1 MRPENGRVQRSREF
15 HRHHHW
21 CHLHT
26 KMMMMNMIMMMILK
40 CQWNA
45 TRKWLCPM
53 QRWVSSSSSSLSLNP
68 FQSLKNDDDYDDYD
82 NDLDVFIECNQKICK
97 FPHHYD
103 DDNDHDNDDDIA
115 WCVNWMQPEN
125 GCDLNSLHTYSW
137 QSENHYSKIS
147 DKHKGVKI
155 PMPALLKTSEKL
167 KAIFVLFDCFWTK
180 WKDWVKERIEIQD
193 QRKNAIV

>member
-1 MRPENGRVQRSREF
+1 MR
-15 HRHHHW
+15 
-21 CHLHT
+21 
-26 KMMMMNMIMMMILK
+26 
-40 CQWNA
+40 
-45 TRKWLCPM
+45 
-53 QRWVSSSSSSLSLNP
+53 
-68 FQSLKNDDDYDDYD
+68 
-82 NDLDVFIECNQKICK
+82 
-97 FPHHYD
+97 
-103 DDNDHDNDDDIA
+103 
-115 WCVNWMQPEN
+115 PEN